1 MQITVQKIADTVGG
15 MVVGNADAV
24 IERPSKIEEATS
36 GSITFIAH
44 DKYLPFLSTSSA
56 SAYIVSNEFDTEA
69 FNNKTFIKVEN
80 VYGAISELLAIYDG
94 VNSKKQGIA
103 KTAIIADSAK
113 IGDNVSIGDY
123 VVIEDGASVGDNVTI
138 LANCFIGASA
148 NIGTGSKI
156 YSGVQVYHHCV
167 IGANCIVHANT
178 VIGSDGFGFAK
189 QEDGSYKKIA
199 QVGNVVIEDNVEI
212 GAGCTI
218 DRATMGSTKIKNG
231 VKLDNLIHIAH
242 NVVIGQN
249 TVIAAQVGIAGSTK
263 IGADCMIGGQSGIVG
278 HLNIADGTIFQ
289 AKSGMTK
296 SVKAKGTKWYG
307 YPAIEYN
314 NYLRSFAI
322 FKNLQKYI
330 DRIKSLEEKI
340 KNIERKD

>member
-69 FNNKTFIKVEN
+69 FNSKTFIKVEN

-113 IGDNVSIGDY
+113 IGNNVSIGDY

-218 DRATMGSTKIKNG
+218 DRATMGSTEIKNG

-296 SVKAKGTKWYG
+296 SVKEKGTKWYG